1 MIKIRNLIRKE
12 LCGIMLDMIPGP
24 LRGLIAL
31 AGYTLNTLFWCM
43 LLFAV
48 ALLKALV
55 PIKGWRQQCSRLLN
69 MIAARWIAV
78 NNLNLKIMNA
88 VQWDVRGT
96 EALRAG
102 NWYLVLSNHQSWV
115 DILVLQR
122 IFHRRIPFLKFFI
135 KQELIWMP
143 FLGLAW
149 WALDFPFVKRYSR
162 AVLKRKPHL
171 KGKDL
176 EITRKACRKFK
187 EIPVSI
193 MNFAEGTRF
202 TRSKHRKQKSPYT
215 HLLRPRS
222 GGIAFVLGAM
232 GEQMTSILDVTIV
245 YPQGAVSFWDMLC
258 GRLKKVIV
266 RVREIPVTEKLRG
279 DYFNDDAYRAWFQ
292 DWLNRLWLEKDA
304 RMAAITAKADP
315 ANGRKADF
323 SQAA

>member
-1 MIKIRNLIRKE
+1 
-12 LCGIMLDMIPGP
+12 MLDIISGP
-24 LRGLIAL
+24 IRALVAL
-31 AGYTLNTLFWCM
+31 AGYTLNTLFWCT
-43 LLFAV
+43 LLFIV
-48 ALLKALV
+48 AILKALV
-55 PIKGWRQQCSRLLN
+55 PHKGWRRRCSRLLN
-69 MIAARWIAV
+69 HIATRWIAF
-78 NNLNLKIMNA
+78 NNLNLRIMNNIR
-88 VQWDVRGT
+88 WDVRGL

-143 FLGLAW
+143 VLGLAW
-149 WALDFPFVKRYSR
+149 WALDFPFVKRYSS

-176 EITRKACRKFK
+176 EITRKACRKFR

-202 TRSKHRKQKSPYT
+202 TAAKHRRQQSPFT

-245 YPQGAVSFWDMLC
+245 YPQGAVSFWGMLC
-258 GRLKKVIV
+258 GRLREVVV
-266 RVREIPVTEKLRG
+266 RVREIPVTEKLQG
-279 DYFNDDAYRAWFQ
+279 DYFNDEAYRAWFQ
-292 DWLNRLWLEKDA
+292 NWLNEIWFKKDA
-304 RMAAITAKADP
+304 RIAAIQSSARSGERQTME
-315 ANGRKADF
+315 
-323 SQAA
+323 SLQQAA

>member
-1 MIKIRNLIRKE
+1 
-12 LCGIMLDMIPGP
+12 MLDLIPGP
-24 LRGLIAL
+24 IRGLVSL
-31 AGYTLNTLFWCM
+31 VGYTLNTLFWCA
-43 LLFAV
+43 LIFCV
-48 ALLKALV
+48 APLKAIV
-55 PIKGWRQQCSRLLN
+55 PLKGWRRQCNKILN
-69 MIAARWIAV
+69 LIASRWIAT
-78 NNLNLKIMNA
+78 NNLNLQVMNHIH
-88 VQWDVRGT
+88 WDIRGL

-143 FLGLAW
+143 VLGLAW

-176 EITRKACRKFK
+176 EITRKACRKFR

-193 MNFAEGTRF
+193 MNFTEGTRF
-202 TRSKHRKQKSPYT
+202 TLAKHRRQQSPYT

-222 GGIAFVLGAM
+222 GGIAFVLSAM

-245 YPQGAVSFWDMLC
+245 YPQGVVSFWGMLC
-258 GRLKKVIV
+258 GRLQEVIV
-266 RVREIPVTEKLRG
+266 RVREIPVTEKLQG
-279 DYFNDDAYRAWFQ
+279 DYFNDSAYRTWFQ
-292 DWLNRLWLEKDA
+292 EWLNQLWLEKDA
-304 RMAAITAKADP
+304 RIAAIQTKARP
-315 ANGRKADF
+315 KNGQTSDTF
-323 SQAA
+323 QQAA

>member
-1 MIKIRNLIRKE
+1 
-12 LCGIMLDMIPGP
+12 MLTLIPGP
-24 LRGLIAL
+24 LRGLMAL
-31 AGYTLNTLFWCM
+31 TGYTLNTVFWCL
-43 LLFAV
+43 LLFSV
-48 ALLKALV
+48 ALLKAIV
-55 PIKGWRQQCSRLLN
+55 PHGGWRRQCSRILN
-69 MIAARWIAV
+69 WIAARWIAV
-78 NNLNLKIMNA
+78 NNLNLQVMNSIR
-88 VQWDVRGT
+88 WDIRGL

-162 AVLKRKPHL
+162 GVLKRKPHL

-176 EITRKACRKFK
+176 EITRRACRKFR

-202 TRSKHRKQKSPYT
+202 TPAKHRRQKSPYT
-215 HLLRPRS
+215 HLLGPRS

-232 GEQMTSILDVTIV
+232 GDQMTSILDVTIV

-258 GRLKKVIV
+258 GRLKDVVI
-266 RVREIPVTEKLRG
+266 RVKEIPVTKKLQG
-279 DYFNDDAYRAWFQ
+279 DYFNDDAYRGWFQ
-292 DWLNRLWLEKDA
+292 EWLNRLWLEKDA
-304 RMAAITAKADP
+304 RITTILAKARTKDQQP
-315 ANGRKADF
+315 PNTYQ
-323 SQAA
+323 QAA

>member
-1 MIKIRNLIRKE
+1 
-12 LCGIMLDMIPGP
+12 MLDLIPGP
-24 LRGLIAL
+24 IRGIVSLV
-31 AGYTLNTLFWCM
+31 GYTLNTLFWCA
-43 LLFAV
+43 LLFCVAV
-48 ALLKALV
+48 LKAIV
-55 PIKGWRQQCSRLLN
+55 PHKGWRRQCNRILN
-69 MIAARWIAV
+69 LIASRWIAT
-78 NNLNLKIMNA
+78 NNLNLQVMNHIH
-88 VQWDVRGT
+88 WDVRGL

-143 FLGLAW
+143 VLGLAW

-162 AVLKRKPHL
+162 AVLERKPHL

-176 EITRKACRKFK
+176 EITRKACRKFRD
-187 EIPVSI
+187 IPVSI

-202 TRSKHRKQKSPYT
+202 TRAKHRRQQSPYA

-222 GGIAFVLGAM
+222 GGIAFVLNAM

-258 GRLKKVIV
+258 GRLRDVIV
-266 RVREIPVTEKLRG
+266 RVREIPVTEKLKG
-279 DYFNDDAYRAWFQ
+279 DYFNDDAYRSWFQ
-292 DWLNRLWLEKDA
+292 EWLNQLWHEKDA
-304 RMAAITAKADP
+304 RIAAIKAKARTTDRQ
-315 ANGRKADF
+315 ASDAF
-323 SQAA
+323 QQAA